1 VLHCA
6 SANGGSSFKAQMK
19 RADASGAAYAIII
32 GDDEVAKGVAAVKA
46 LRQAEGESNQTT
58 VPFEQVA
65 DYLVDQIVGGDDHD
79 DSEHV
84 HYHH

>member
-1 VLHCA
+1 
-6 SANGGSSFKAQMK
+6 
-19 RADASGAAYAIII
+19 
-32 GDDEVAKGVAAVKA
+32 VAAVKA

-65 DYLVDQIVGGDDHD
+65 DYLVDQIVGGHDHDHDHD